1 MFDAMNNRLEETEEQ
16 INDPEDKVI
25 ENNKAKQ
32 KRGKKNYGKLS
43 RLIEL
48 TDSIKYS
55 NIHIIEVPETEER
68 KREAE
73 NLFEGTIAGNFLN
86 LQKET
91 DIWIQE
97 AQKNLNKINKS
108 KSTSHIVIKLAK
120 WSDKARMEWHDIF
133 KVMNGTFIL
142 K

>member
-55 NIHIIEVPETEER
+55 NIHIIGISEEEEER
-68 KREAE
+68 KQGR
-73 NLFEGTIAGNFLN
+73 
-86 LQKET
+86 K
-91 DIWIQE
+91 
-97 AQKNLNKINKS
+97 
-108 KSTSHIVIKLAK
+108 
-120 WSDKARMEWHDIF
+120 
-133 KVMNGTFIL
+133 FI
-142 K
+142 